1 MKKYY
6 PNAFLSILL
15 VALFLAKHSTSQ
27 VSINTGL
34 TPQQLVQTMLGIGVS
49 ATNVTFTGT
58 LTATGGFIEPS
69 NSFNIRNGIVLT
81 SGNPNRIPG
90 PNNMDSASVDNFL
103 PGDSLLDLYTTA
115 FTQDATIL
123 EFDFVPS
130 SDSIAFNY
138 VFGSEEYNEFVNS
151 GYNDIF
157 GFFISGPGI
166 NGTQNIALFPG
177 TNTPVAI
184 DSINNGYAP
193 VATLPTGPC
202 TNCQYYIEN
211 SGGTIL
217 QYDGYTTVLT
227 AGTRVQPCATYHLRL
242 AIADAGDGIYDSGI
256 FIQAGSFKSTAA
268 FNLQFNGS
276 SSPSII
282 NICPGECATLSAPTL
297 PNYLWSNGDT
307 TQTTQACT
315 AAFYSVSTTV
325 GTCHASSNLVSVRQ
339 VTAPP
344 VAVLSVS
351 NDTAYSS
358 VATGPYAYQWYNDT
372 TLLNGATSA
381 SLLLPFSGCFHLVI
395 TNSDGCTSES
405 DSICDLSVGIEQAMN
420 ASSVF
425 QIRNLAN
432 NVFTIHVENGY
443 AGELSIADV
452 SGKTVVYS
460 RIDSG
465 QTEIPV
471 AHISRG
477 IYLVSLLTKE
487 LKFTQKIFVE

>member
-1 MKKYY
+1 MKKHY

-166 NGTQNIALFPG
+166 NGTQNIALVPG

-184 DSINNGYAP
+184 DSINNGYAI
-193 VATLPTGPC
+193 VGTLPTGPC

-211 SGGTIL
+211 SGGSIL

-242 AIADAGDGIYDSGI
+242 AIADAGDGICDSGI
-256 FIQAGSFKSTAA
+256 CGTF
-268 FNLQFNGS
+268 LLS
-276 SSPSII
+276 S
-282 NICPGECATLSAPTL
+282 
-297 PNYLWSNGDT
+297 
-307 TQTTQACT
+307 
-315 AAFYSVSTTV
+315 
-325 GTCHASSNLVSVRQ
+325 
-339 VTAPP
+339 
-344 VAVLSVS
+344 
-351 NDTAYSS
+351 
-358 VATGPYAYQWYNDT
+358 
-372 TLLNGATSA
+372 
-381 SLLLPFSGCFHLVI
+381 
-395 TNSDGCTSES
+395 
-405 DSICDLSVGIEQAMN
+405 
-420 ASSVF
+420 
-425 QIRNLAN
+425 
-432 NVFTIHVENGY
+432 
-443 AGELSIADV
+443 
-452 SGKTVVYS
+452 
-460 RIDSG
+460 
-465 QTEIPV
+465 
-471 AHISRG
+471 
-477 IYLVSLLTKE
+477 
-487 LKFTQKIFVE
+487 